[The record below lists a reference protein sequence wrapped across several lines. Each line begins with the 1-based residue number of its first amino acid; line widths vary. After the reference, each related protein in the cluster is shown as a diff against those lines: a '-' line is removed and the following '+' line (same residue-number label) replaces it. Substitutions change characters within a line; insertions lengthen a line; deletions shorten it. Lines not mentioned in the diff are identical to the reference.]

1 MSAKLFVGGLNG
13 KTTREQLTRFF
24 SSAGLVVSVRMP
36 LDRETGR
43 PRGFAFIEFR
53 DLEQAEQAMRV
64 FNGRELGGSVLRVSM
79 ARPEAER
86 WSSGVDRR
94 TGIGS
99 ESERGK
105 PTNAVQPKALDRVRP
120 KKNADPYSGDE
131 RRQRHH
137 RGKHG
142 SDRVHR
148 RGTKRFLD

>member
-13 KTTREQLTRFF
+13 KTTRQQLTRFF

-43 PRGFAFIEFR
+43 SRGFAFIEFR

-64 FNGRELGGSVLRVSM
+64 FNGRELGGSVLRVSI

-86 WSSGVDRR
+86 WPSGVDRR
-94 TGIGS
+94 TGAVS
-99 ESERGK
+99 DSERRK
-105 PTNAVQPKALDRVRP
+105 PADADQPAGLNPVRS
-120 KKNADPYSGDE
+120 KKDSDPYSEDGRW
-131 RRQRHH
+131 RRHR

-148 RGTKRFLD
+148 RGTQRFLD